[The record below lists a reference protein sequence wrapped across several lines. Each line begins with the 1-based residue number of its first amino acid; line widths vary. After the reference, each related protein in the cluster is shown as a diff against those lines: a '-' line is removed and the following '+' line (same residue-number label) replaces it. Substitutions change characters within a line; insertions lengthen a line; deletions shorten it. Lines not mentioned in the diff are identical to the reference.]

1 MTEVLRPET
10 VELIKH
16 VADQHFRQVQER
28 TQVHVKDQVNRAV
41 FEQIN
46 LYKEHLSRPQGD
58 LDARLYEVMRDAQI
72 RSGPEGRESV
82 DRSVEANMEALM
94 GRQMEQMKM
103 NLDGRAELIK
113 REALEGSQALFNQQL
128 EASTETLKQHYEQ
141 RYQHCWETIRSEI
154 GRSEASLSQTVD
166 VRLQTLG
173 AQLREEFRVAN
184 ALMRQYVS
192 EQFTHF
198 WRQLQSEFQA
208 LTRLLEDR
216 FVSLR
221 NDLREVFQHE
231 LGIIRRSLQEE
242 FGVMRQEV
250 KADLAV
256 MKNDLDSLRQDVRL
270 LQEDS
275 RLLREEFRQYAIS
288 TKASFEEMARS
299 FQLLVAR

>member
-16 VADQHFRQVQER
+16 VADQYFRQVQER
-28 TQVHVKDQVNRAV
+28 TQVHVKDQVNRAI
-41 FEQIN
+41 FEQMN
-46 LYKEHLSRPQGD
+46 LCIEHLLRSQGD
-58 LDARLYEVMRDAQI
+58 LGARLYEVMRDAQT
-72 RSGPEGRESV
+72 RSGPEGRASV
-82 DRSVEANMEALM
+82 DRSVEANMEAFM
-94 GRQMEQMKM
+94 RGQMEQMK
-103 NLDGRAELIK
+103 LHFDGLAELIK

-128 EASTETLKQHYEQ
+128 AATSEALKQHFEQ
-141 RYQHCWETIRSEI
+141 RYQHCLETMRSEI

-166 VRLQTLG
+166 ARLQTLG

-192 EQFTHF
+192 EQFTQF

-231 LGIIRRSLQEE
+231 LISMRRALQEE
-242 FGVMRQEV
+242 FGVLRQEL
-250 KADLAV
+250 KADIAV
-256 MKNDLDSLRQDVRL
+256 MKNELKTELK
-270 LQEDS
+270 EF
-275 RLLREEFRQYAIS
+275 LREEMRQHAQA
-288 TKASFEEMARS
+288 TRASLEDVVQRIQLQMAR
-299 FQLLVAR
+299 